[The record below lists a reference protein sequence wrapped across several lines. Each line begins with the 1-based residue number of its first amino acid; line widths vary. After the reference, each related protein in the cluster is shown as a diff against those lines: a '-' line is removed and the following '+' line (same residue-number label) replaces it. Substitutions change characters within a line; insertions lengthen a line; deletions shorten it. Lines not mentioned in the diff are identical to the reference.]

1 MIYELDKQGTGSL
14 QFLSKAKNSF
24 TSRRTEKIPF
34 FPLMQ

>member
-1 MIYELDKQGTGSL
+1 MIYELDKQGIGSM

-24 TSRRTEKIPF
+24 TGKRTEKIQF